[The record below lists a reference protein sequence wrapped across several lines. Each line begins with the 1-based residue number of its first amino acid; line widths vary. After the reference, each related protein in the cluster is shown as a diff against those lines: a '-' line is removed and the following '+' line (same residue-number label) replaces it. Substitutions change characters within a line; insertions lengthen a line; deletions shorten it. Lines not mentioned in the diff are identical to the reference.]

1 MKLTQKTIKISLKIV
16 ISCAFFAILFSFVR
30 GHELMGIFSRVDWL
44 YLSLALLLTPLM
56 LSVSCL
62 KWKVILDCNGSAIS
76 FLKLLRIYL
85 IGYFFSNLLP
95 SNVGGD
101 VVRSY
106 YAGRLINNQAY
117 AAVSILVE
125 RVSGAIFLFVLVA
138 VAPLFSPGLYG
149 NPSIFI
155 PACAGVFLTCA
166 TLWLWKVKQPLALPQ
181 KIFSFIFFCFY
192 KLADQLKWTGAGR
205 YVEALESWCKNIF
218 RRLDRMRD
226 ATRFA
231 AETLRNDRGYMLKIT
246 GLTVLFNIMTWIN
259 VYVAFRAFGSSP
271 DFFIVCALVPVILS
285 VGLVPVTLLGNIGYY
300 ESVLVYYFLLAGIP
314 GAETLAMGL
323 LLRVKML
330 SMGVIGFLVY
340 FFYKHSSQDEFDEIE
355 AFQLKVDETNRTNI
369 P

>member
-1 MKLTQKTIKISLKIV
+1 MKLTQKTIKIALKLI
-16 ISCAFFAILFSFVR
+16 ISCAFFAVLFSFVK
-30 GHELMGIFSRVDWL
+30 GNELMGIFSRVDWL
-44 YLSLALLLTPLM
+44 YLSLAFLLTPLM

-76 FLKLLRIYL
+76 FLKLMRIYL

-106 YAGRLINNQAY
+106 YAGRLIDNQAY

-125 RVSGAIFLFVLVA
+125 RVSGAVFLFVLVA
-138 VAPLFSPGLYG
+138 VAPLFSPGLYE

-192 KLADQLKWTGAGR
+192 KSADQLNWHGAGR
-205 YVEALESWCKNIF
+205 YVEAFESWCKNIF
-218 RRLDRMRD
+218 RRLDRIRD
-226 ATRFA
+226 ETRLA
-231 AETLRNDRGYMLKIT
+231 AETLRNDRGYMLKIA

-259 VYVAFRAFGSSP
+259 VYVAFRAFGSHP

-285 VGLVPVTLLGNIGYY
+285 VGLVPVTLLGNLGYY

-323 LLRVKML
+323 LLRLKML
-330 SMGVIGFLVY
+330 SMGVIGLLVY
-340 FFYKHSSQDEFDEIE
+340 FFYKHSPQDEFDDIE
-355 AFQLKVDETNRTNI
+355 AFQQKVDE
-369 P
+369 